1 MFYSIYAESTPNP
14 EVMKFVSNRMLADKS
29 IEFLTEDDAKQISM
43 IYKIFSLDYVELESI
58 FKLIKDCEDGLDVKS
73 LLKGPVCHDGFKRLN

>member
-1 MFYSIYAESTPNP
+1 MHKGFIACTSVYVCIEHT
-14 EVMKFVSNRMLADKS
+14 DKI
-29 IEFLTEDDAKQISM
+29 IENYL
-43 IYKIFSLDYVELESI
+43 VELESI